1 MRCASDLACQVYFGA
16 PQQKFEPIGDGKITV
31 PDKTRELCLTG
42 QCRVIGRCPE
52 RVWTNDERKSGFAER
67 WEAEVLAGGK

>member
-1 MRCASDLACQVYFGA
+1 
-16 PQQKFEPIGDGKITV
+16 
-31 PDKTRELCLTG
+31 LCLTG

-52 RVWTNDERKSGFAER
+52 RVWTDDERKSGFAER